1 MRACINQVT
10 SLATPFEVDI
20 PAYSRAG
27 WGAVEI
33 WLTKLEAFLEGG
45 HTLDEARSLLDG
57 EGVRAAGAA
66 SQGGLLTSRGPER
79 PAHWDHFRRRLDL
92 LEALGVGTLV
102 VTAEFAA
109 APAADDLDRLVA
121 SLAEAAEIA
130 GRARVRLALE
140 FQKGAAFCNCLET
153 AVALVASAGS
163 TNLGI
168 CLDLFHFHAGPSKLE
183 DLGYLNVDNLAW
195 VQASDVGGVFRELA
209 TDSDRILPG
218 EGDLPLDPIF
228 DHLQRIGYDGY
239 VSLEVLNPVLWRIPV
254 DRLAEAGRES
264 LRRALGARERA
275 GDGGA

>member
-10 SLATPFEVDI
+10 SLASPFEADI
-20 PAYSRAG
+20 PAYARAG
-27 WGAVEI
+27 WDAVEL
-33 WLTKLEAFLEGG
+33 WLTKLEAFLDGG
-45 HTLDEARSLLDG
+45 RTLTEARSMLDG
-57 EGVRAAGAA
+57 EGVRAVGAA
-66 SQGGLLTSRGPER
+66 SQGGLLTARGPEGA
-79 PAHWDHFRRRLDL
+79 AHWEHFRRRLDL
-92 LEALGVGTLV
+92 MAALGVGTMV

-109 APAADDLDRLVA
+109 APGADDLDRLVA
-121 SLAEAAEIA
+121 SLAEAAELA
-130 GRARVRLALE
+130 GSSRVRLALE

-153 AVALVASAGS
+153 AVALVASTGS

-195 VQASDVGGVFRELA
+195 VQVSDVGGVFRELA

-239 VSLEVLNPVLWRIPV
+239 VSLEVLNPVLWRTPV

-264 LRRALGARERA
+264 LRRALGDRERA